1 MKGGDIME
9 TNTHPGLKLI
19 DSKDSALVIVDVQD
33 KLLPFIF
40 NKDKM
45 VENIV
50 ILIKTAKILDLPV
63 VVTEQEK
70 LGETVQKIKNELPVD
85 NKQIIRKIT
94 YSCFSS
100 LSFVE
105 RLRAINKQ
113 NLILTGMETHICI
126 MQTALHGLSDFNV
139 HVISDAVSSRFV
151 NNWTVALDR
160 MRDCGVVISTTE
172 MVIFELLRQSGTDE
186 FRAILPLVR

>member
-1 MKGGDIME
+1 MV

-19 DSKDSALVIVDVQD
+19 DSKDSALVIIDVQD

-50 ILIKTAKILDLPV
+50 ILIKTAKILGLPV

-70 LGETVQKIKNELPVD
+70 LGETVQKIKNELPV
-85 NKQIIRKIT
+85 NYKQIIRKIT

-100 LSFVE
+100 LGFVE
-105 RLRAINKQ
+105 RLRAVNKQ

-139 HVISDAVSSRFV
+139 YVISDAVSSRFV

-186 FRAILPLVR
+186 FRAILSLVK